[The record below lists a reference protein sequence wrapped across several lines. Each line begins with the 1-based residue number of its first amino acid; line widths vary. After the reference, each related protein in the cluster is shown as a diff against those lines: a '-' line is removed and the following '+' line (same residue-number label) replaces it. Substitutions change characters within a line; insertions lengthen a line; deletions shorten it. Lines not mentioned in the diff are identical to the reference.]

1 MESSCWALKKN
12 GQFSISGLTDTDKVL
27 KEIATGANN
36 PSVVSA
42 NLLNDQLIEVIELL
56 GGSIIKVTIPEA
68 PRKQRPI
75 YLKNT
80 PFNHSYRRF
89 NDSDQLM
96 SDEDVKRALA
106 EQVNETRDNEILVGY
121 GIDDL
126 NLDSLKRYRQ
136 LIAVRTPQH
145 PFNEVDDLSFLERI
159 GAWRKDRE
167 TGQQGLTLAGLL
179 MFGQDYLIREKLPN
193 YQLDYRD
200 GFDPKY
206 DSETRWIDRVTLD
219 GTWSGNLFDFY
230 QIIYRKL
237 TTDLKVPF
245 ELEKGVRKDSTP
257 LHDAIRESLCNVLVH
272 ADYSGR
278 TSVLIEKKPD
288 MILFRNP
295 GLMRIPVETAIRG
308 GEPDCRNR
316 ILHQMFFYIG
326 AGERSGTGIPT
337 VFKSVKHYHWK
348 APSIEEYFDPS
359 ERTELKLWMTDLLPK
374 GTMELL
380 ARHLGKD
387 FASLGYLGQIALGIA
402 LSEKT
407 VSHDRLTALCTE
419 HASDISKTLNKL
431 VDQGYLIRTG
441 QSRGASYH
449 LTMLDDFLPKPDEFF
464 GSNTR
469 SSSSNTLSSDPN
481 TRSSSSNTLS
491 SDPNTRSSDIQRDH
505 LGRRISD
512 YTMHRCPIIDNLSEV
527 DKSLLERLKTS
538 AKQAIE
544 KAKLPCAELEKII
557 FEICQEHY
565 VPLSVLAELLNRNP
579 DSLRKQYLTRL
590 VKSGQLELAFPTERN
605 SPNQAY
611 LTSNQKITTND

>member
-1 MESSCWALKKN
+1 MPNEIKIECLEDIQLLKESCTVECKSALGQNGKGSLPKDFWQSYSALANTYGGVILLGVKEKN

-42 NLLNDQLIEVIELL
+42 NLLNDQLIEVIDLL
-56 GGSIIKVTIPEA
+56 EGVIIKVTIPEA
-68 PRKQRPI
+68 PRKLRPV

-106 EQVNETRDNEILVGY
+106 EQVNETRDNEILLGY
-121 GIDDL
+121 GIVDL
-126 NLDSLKRYRQ
+126 NPDSLKRYRQ
-136 LIAVRTPQH
+136 LMAVRNPQH
-145 PFNEVDDLSFLERI
+145 PFNEVDDLAFLERI

-167 TGQQGLTLAGLL
+167 SGKQGLTLAGLL

-200 GFDPKY
+200 GFDSKY
-206 DSETRWIDRVTLD
+206 DSETRWQDRVTLD

-230 QIIYRKL
+230 QIVYRKL

-316 ILHQMFFYIG
+316 ILHQMFFILVQV
-326 AGERSGTGIPT
+326 S
-337 VFKSVKHYHWK
+337 
-348 APSIEEYFDPS
+348 
-359 ERTELKLWMTDLLPK
+359 
-374 GTMELL
+374 
-380 ARHLGKD
+380 AR
-387 FASLGYLGQIALGIA
+387 
-402 LSEKT
+402 
-407 VSHDRLTALCTE
+407 
-419 HASDISKTLNKL
+419 
-431 VDQGYLIRTG
+431 
-441 QSRGASYH
+441 
-449 LTMLDDFLPKPDEFF
+449 
-464 GSNTR
+464 
-469 SSSSNTLSSDPN
+469 
-481 TRSSSSNTLS
+481 
-491 SDPNTRSSDIQRDH
+491 
-505 LGRRISD
+505 
-512 YTMHRCPIIDNLSEV
+512 
-527 DKSLLERLKTS
+527 
-538 AKQAIE
+538 
-544 KAKLPCAELEKII
+544 
-557 FEICQEHY
+557 
-565 VPLSVLAELLNRNP
+565 VLAFLLYLKMLSTIIGKRRVLKNISIPVNELNLNF
-579 DSLRKQYLTRL
+579 
-590 VKSGQLELAFPTERN
+590 G
-605 SPNQAY
+605 
-611 LTSNQKITTND
+611 

>member
-1 MESSCWALKKN
+1 M
-12 GQFSISGLTDTDKVL
+12 
-27 KEIATGANN
+27 
-36 PSVVSA
+36 
-42 NLLNDQLIEVIELL
+42 
-56 GGSIIKVTIPEA
+56 
-68 PRKQRPI
+68 
-75 YLKNT
+75 
-80 PFNHSYRRF
+80 
-89 NDSDQLM
+89 
-96 SDEDVKRALA
+96 
-106 EQVNETRDNEILVGY
+106 GY

-126 NLDSLKRYRQ
+126 SPDSLKRYRQ
-136 LIAVRTPQH
+136 LMAVRNPQH
-145 PFNEVDDLSFLERI
+145 PFNEVDDLAFLEGV

-167 TGQQGLTLAGLL
+167 SGKQGLTLAGLL

-200 GFDPKY
+200 GFDSKY
-206 DSETRWIDRVTLD
+206 DAGTRWQDRLTLD

-230 QIIYRKL
+230 QIVYRKL

-245 ELEKGVRKDSTP
+245 ELEKGVIKDSTP
-257 LHDAIRESLCNVLVH
+257 LHDAIRESLCDVLVH

-295 GLMRIPVETAIRG
+295 GLMRIPVQTAIRG

-316 ILHQMFFYIG
+316 ILHQMFFYVG

-337 VFKSVKHYHWK
+337 VFKNVKHYHWK

-359 ERTELKLWMTDLLPK
+359 DRTELKLWMTDLLPK

-387 FASLGYLGQIALGIA
+387 FSSLGYLGQIALGIA
-402 LSEKT
+402 LNEKT
-407 VSHDRLTALCTE
+407 VSHDRLTSLCTE

-441 QSRGASYH
+441 QSRRASYH

-464 GSNTR
+464 GANTR
-469 SSSSNTLSSDPN
+469 SSN
-481 TRSSSSNTLS
+481 SNTLS
-491 SDPNTRSSDIQRDH
+491 SDPNTRSSDIQRDE
-505 LGRRISD
+505 LGRRISN
-512 YTMHRCPIIDNLSEV
+512 YTMHRCPFIDNLNEIDS
-527 DKSLLERLKTS
+527 SLIDNLNAI
-538 AKQAIE
+538 AKPALV
-544 KAKLPCAELEKII
+544 KPKLPRDEVENMI
-557 FEICQEHY
+557 FQLCQNHY

-605 SPNQAY
+605 SPKQAY
-611 LTSNQKITTND
+611 LTSNKDYNIADE